1 MQIDKN
7 LFLRY
12 AKKNN
17 LEKQVLE
24 SILFKIIIEFFQEK
38 KGINIKDYIISIK
51 VQKNIIIIKTYKAF
65 LNYEFSLYKKEI
77 TEIFLEKIEKIGF
90 RKNYEIY
97 FK

>member
-1 MQIDKN
+1 MEKS
-7 LFLRY
+7 LFLKY

-24 SILFKIIIEFFQEK
+24 SILFKLIIDFFKEK
-38 KGINIKDYIISIK
+38 KWLDIKKYIISIK
-51 VQKNIIIIKTYKAF
+51 VWEKNIIIKTYKAS

-77 TEIFLEKIEKIGF
+77 TDIFLEKIEKIGF
-90 RKNYEIY
+90 KKNFEIY